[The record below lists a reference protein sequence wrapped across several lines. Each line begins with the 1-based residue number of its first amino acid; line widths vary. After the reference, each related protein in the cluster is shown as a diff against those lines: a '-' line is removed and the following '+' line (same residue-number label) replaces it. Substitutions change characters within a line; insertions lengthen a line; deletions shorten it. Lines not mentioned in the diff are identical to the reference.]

1 MPIRAKHRSPE
12 LPALLNP
19 RSYGSTTVIKMDRYM
34 RKDLIEMLDAGLSL
48 PAAFQKSN
56 QLVVPP
62 PRDHDE
68 AAWGVRTL
76 ADQRDFVFYKFGKR
90 LKIWSDT
97 ACGPSTDDADSLD
110 VNLTPQRKR
119 RCRSAAPTT
128 NPSASE

>member
-1 MPIRAKHRSPE
+1 
-12 LPALLNP
+12 
-19 RSYGSTTVIKMDRYM
+19 M

-56 QLVVPP
+56 QLVAQLTDYQFFDYPLFVYPQQPAEAMQVPP